1 MYIYTYIYKDT
12 YTNIY
17 IIYNYIYKDLYKC
30 IHIYKNV
37 YTNVSI
43 HIYIYTNVYIH
54 VHIYKCLYTCIHI
67 QIFIYIYRD
76 LYIHVYIDI
85 FLSQSYTYMVNLV
98 WFNLKRFHLHLVTNQ
113 NKKNGTFHIYCP
125 VLSLLQT
132 SQWKLHPY
140 QSIST
145 LPRLE
150 GMHTLTDITGFL
162 FQNINI
168 FPRS

>member
-1 MYIYTYIYKDT
+1 MYTYIQKC
-12 YTNIY
+12 I
-17 IIYNYIYKDLYKC
+17 YKC
-30 IHIYKNV
+30 IYTHI
-37 YTNVSI
+37 
-43 HIYIYTNVYIH
+43 
-54 VHIYKCLYTCIHI
+54 HIYKCLYTCTHI
-67 QIFIYIYRD
+67 QMFIYMYTYTNIYIHVYIYRD

-113 NKKNGTFHIYCP
+113 NKKTGTFHIYCP

-145 LPRLE
+145 LPRQE
-150 GMHTLTDITGFL
+150 GMHTLTTSLDFYFKI
-162 FQNINI
+162 
-168 FPRS
+168 